1 MSLEI
6 YLLYAEAQV
15 RSDKPNGCNFSG
27 AVVLL
32 FLKHTP
38 SLFDVSSCFLNG
50 KKKFFDL

>member
-6 YLLYAEAQV
+6 YLLYAQALV
-15 RSDKPNGCNFSG
+15 WSDKPNGCNFSG

-38 SLFDVSSCFLNG
+38 SSFDVSSCFEME
-50 KKKFFDL
+50 KKRFF